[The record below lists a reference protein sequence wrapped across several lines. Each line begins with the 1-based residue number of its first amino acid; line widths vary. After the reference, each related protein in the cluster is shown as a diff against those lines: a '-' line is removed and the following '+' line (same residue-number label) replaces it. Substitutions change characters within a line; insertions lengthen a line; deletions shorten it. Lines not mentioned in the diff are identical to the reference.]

1 MILIGA
7 VAFRRIIFDG
17 FLKRLIVRCRVS
29 HCGADGD
36 GTVIMNACALPGY
49 IRHIELLGD
58 KKKIE
63 KADSL
68 SPKSSK
74 NFT

>member
-17 FLKRLIVRCRVS
+17 FLKRLIVIRCRVS
-29 HCGADGD
+29 RCGADGD

-58 KKKIE
+58 KKKLKRRIV
-63 KADSL
+63 
-68 SPKSSK
+68 
-74 NFT
+74 